1 MKNKF
6 KSLLLAITL
15 VFSFTGCSNT
25 NTISNNQQSVVNQQ
39 EIATEENT
47 KSEQSNTIS
56 LENIPEY
63 SGTAYVEINENIP
76 EFTDEEKQNTTSFK
90 KYSDLDFLGR
100 CGVAFANVGQ
110 DIMPT
115 EKREAIGMIKPSG
128 WHTVKYPEI
137 IKDRYLYN
145 RCHLVG
151 FQLVGTNADKRNLI
165 TGTRYLNVDGM
176 LLFENQVVD
185 FVKETNYHVLYR
197 VTPIFKD
204 NELVAR
210 GVQMEGYSVEDKG
223 KGICFNVYVYNV
235 QPGIT
240 IDYVTGNSEPNTNV
254 DINNDLKNNQN
265 KINITDGNVTT
276 TETNTYI
283 LNDNTKKFH
292 KPTCSSVKQ
301 MNDENKKEWNGN
313 RETLLNQGYSPCD
326 NCHP

>member
-6 KSLLLAITL
+6 KSLLLAIAL

-176 LLFENQVVD
+176 LPFENQVAD

-265 KINITDGNVTT
+265 KINITDSNVTT

-283 LNDNTKKFH
+283 LNDNTKKI
-292 KPTCSSVKQ
+292 PQTD
-301 MNDENKKEWNGN
+301 M
-313 RETLLNQGYSPCD
+313 Y
-326 NCHP
+326 

>member
-6 KSLLLAITL
+6 KSLLLAIAL

-176 LLFENQVVD
+176 LPFENQVAD

-265 KINITDGNVTT
+265 KINITDSNVTT

-292 KPTCSSVKQ
+292 KPTCTSVKQ

-313 RETLLNQGYSPCD
+313 RETLLNQGYSPCG

>member
-6 KSLLLAITL
+6 KSLLLAIAL

-25 NTISNNQQSVVNQQ
+25 NTISNNQQRVVNQQ

-176 LLFENQVVD
+176 LPFENQVAD

-292 KPTCSSVKQ
+292 KPTYHVL
-301 MNDENKKEWNGN
+301 D
-313 RETLLNQGYSPCD
+313 
-326 NCHP
+326 

>member
-6 KSLLLAITL
+6 KSLLLAIAL

-176 LLFENQVVD
+176 LPFENQVAD

>member
-6 KSLLLAITL
+6 KSLLLAIAL

-176 LLFENQVVD
+176 LPFENQVVD

>member
-1 MKNKF
+1 
-6 KSLLLAITL
+6 
-15 VFSFTGCSNT
+15 
-25 NTISNNQQSVVNQQ
+25 
-39 EIATEENT
+39 
-47 KSEQSNTIS
+47 
-56 LENIPEY
+56 
-63 SGTAYVEINENIP
+63 
-76 EFTDEEKQNTTSFK
+76 
-90 KYSDLDFLGR
+90 
-100 CGVAFANVGQ
+100 
-110 DIMPT
+110 MPT

-128 WHTVKYPEI
+128 WHTVKYPKI

-176 LLFENQVVD
+176 LPFENQVVD